1 MPLVLAVEPD
11 PRQSATLRRVV
22 KGQVR
27 ADLVVVD
34 SKDAALAAIATRV
47 PDLIL
52 VTALLAPRDED
63 DLTQHLKTLEHA
75 THLQTLTIPLL
86 ASAPVEE
93 HLGSRMFGAFRRKRK
108 AAPIDGCDPR
118 VFGEQIEGYLQR
130 AAELQAEERARED
143 TQRRQRQDT
152 AQANVAPDVNPL
164 EPAIVESDL
173 SPAANVEQD
182 LGSGADVEQDFSPA
196 VAETEEIL
204 PTAFTYSAPALEQD
218 LSPATAEQP
227 AADVEQ
233 DLSPA
238 ADVEQDFSPVVA
250 ETEEILPTAF
260 TYSAPALEQDLS
272 PATAEQPAADVEQD
286 LSPAADVEQDFS
298 PAFAAQSVT
307 GQDIA
312 PASMI
317 DVAGDGSALTPDD
330 VSRKPVA
337 ETPTGFEVESERG
350 TEAAG
355 EPAGQSSF
363 MRDTSAAVHT
373 AWLRALTPLHAFVAH
388 VASGLKTG
396 RSVATQ
402 RPDGSDVAIDHDG
415 TTAAPVLETGQ
426 AAAQPGPAP
435 EPLGLEASTAPPVLR
450 GTSVGADAD
459 EDWQDLTP
467 MIAPAANSPA
477 AADTVVPAEE
487 DKPASSD
494 EAGPGLGDR
503 LKTGDAGARTGE
515 AESTPPTSETDARSE
530 RKSRRRRRARRRP
543 VIEIE
548 APLGL
553 DGHFIAT
560 ALAALRTDIERLRQ
574 DAFSGGATVA
584 AEPCETDEARN
595 GNGANGN
602 GHGRTYVPEPSPAAE
617 PAEPVQDEWGFY
629 DPGRCGMQ
637 ALMARLDAQEG
648 GSQDQAAPR
657 KTSAMQQ
664 LIAGGAG
671 AAPPAG
677 SPPRTAHARQAAPTS
692 DDVEVQARRL
702 APLAIWA
709 HAGQTIE
716 YDTEQVLHVE
726 PIAHLPGL
734 IASLRVPDHVAAVRY
749 GSGCRIRRIRV
760 APGPKH
766 ARSATRQVL
775 ILSKKAL
782 KDLR

>member
-1 MPLVLAVEPD
+1 VPLVLAVEPD

-196 VAETEEIL
+196 
-204 PTAFTYSAPALEQD
+204 
-218 LSPATAEQP
+218 
-227 AADVEQ
+227 
-233 DLSPA
+233 
-238 ADVEQDFSPVVA
+238 VA

>member
-1 MPLVLAVEPD
+1 VPLVLAVEPD

-118 VFGEQIEGYLQR
+118 EFGEQIEGYLQR

-196 VAETEEIL
+196 
-204 PTAFTYSAPALEQD
+204 
-218 LSPATAEQP
+218 
-227 AADVEQ
+227 
-233 DLSPA
+233 
-238 ADVEQDFSPVVA
+238 VA

-426 AAAQPGPAP
+426 AAAQPGPNPWAWR
-435 EPLGLEASTAPPVLR
+435 LPPPR
-450 GTSVGADAD
+450 RFFG
-459 EDWQDLTP
+459 
-467 MIAPAANSPA
+467 APASAR
-477 AADTVVPAEE
+477 TQM
-487 DKPASSD
+487 
-494 EAGPGLGDR
+494 
-503 LKTGDAGARTGE
+503 KTG
-515 AESTPPTSETDARSE
+515 
-530 RKSRRRRRARRRP
+530 
-543 VIEIE
+543 
-548 APLGL
+548 
-553 DGHFIAT
+553 
-560 ALAALRTDIERLRQ
+560 
-574 DAFSGGATVA
+574 
-584 AEPCETDEARN
+584 
-595 GNGANGN
+595 
-602 GHGRTYVPEPSPAAE
+602 
-617 PAEPVQDEWGFY
+617 
-629 DPGRCGMQ
+629 
-637 ALMARLDAQEG
+637 
-648 GSQDQAAPR
+648 
-657 KTSAMQQ
+657 
-664 LIAGGAG
+664 
-671 AAPPAG
+671 
-677 SPPRTAHARQAAPTS
+677 
-692 DDVEVQARRL
+692 
-702 APLAIWA
+702 
-709 HAGQTIE
+709 
-716 YDTEQVLHVE
+716 
-726 PIAHLPGL
+726 
-734 IASLRVPDHVAAVRY
+734 
-749 GSGCRIRRIRV
+749 RI
-760 APGPKH
+760 
-766 ARSATRQVL
+766 
-775 ILSKKAL
+775 
-782 KDLR
+782 